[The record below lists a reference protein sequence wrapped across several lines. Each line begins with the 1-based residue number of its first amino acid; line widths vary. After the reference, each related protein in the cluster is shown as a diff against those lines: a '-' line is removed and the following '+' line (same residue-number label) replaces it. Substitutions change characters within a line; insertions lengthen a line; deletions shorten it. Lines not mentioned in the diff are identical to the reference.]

1 MGTPANARTNESGHR
16 FARGILDGLK
26 IEIGYKESVSYN
38 SETGTYKHKVNGQS
52 DIPHT
57 RRCVFEWD
65 ILLNSLL
72 IHWS

>member
-1 MGTPANARTNESGHR
+1 MGTPAAARTDEDGINTDYPHR
-16 FARGILDGLK
+16 IQ
-26 IEIGYKESVSYN
+26 IETTYKEDVSYN